1 MDTPAKLNDK
11 GMALTQAGN
20 YDEAIAAFS
29 KGLEL
34 EPGNPVFYYN
44 RGEAHR
50 RAGRLVEAKA
60 DLEAVLALSGE
71 EPDLLL
77 ALGLVAD
84 ENDDFDLAERYYERA
99 LVLRAAFPEAWNNLG
114 VVRFRRGDYRAARE
128 AFEKAVALDADYGEA
143 WYNLRDTYEELGL
156 KTERAK
162 AAARVREL
170 GAEDEE

>member
-11 GMALTQAGN
+11 GMALTQAGK
-20 YDEAIAAFS
+20 YDEAIAAFT

-34 EPGNPVFYYN
+34 EPGNPVFHYN
-44 RGEAHR
+44 RGEAYR

-60 DLEAVLALSGE
+60 DLEAVLELSGE
-71 EPDLLL
+71 EADLLL

-84 ENDDFDLAERYYERA
+84 EDDDFDLAERHYERA
-99 LVLRAAFPEAWNNLG
+99 LVLRSAFPEAWNNLG
-114 VVRFRRGDYRAARE
+114 VVKFRRGDYPAARE

-156 KTERAK
+156 KAERAK

-170 GAEDEE
+170 GAEDED